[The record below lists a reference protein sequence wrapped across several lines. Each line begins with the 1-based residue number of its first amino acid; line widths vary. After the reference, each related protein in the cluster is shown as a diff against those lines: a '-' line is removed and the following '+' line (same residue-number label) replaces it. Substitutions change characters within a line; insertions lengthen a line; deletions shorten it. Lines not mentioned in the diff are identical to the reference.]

1 MKVPSSAVVHEV
13 GHALGFWHVE
23 DRQHVMHFQ
32 DPGGCYPSEP
42 TGVEQHHA
50 RIAYR
55 RPVDSRDID
64 TDPETPGFVHA
75 FSALVTN

>member
-1 MKVPSSAVVHEV
+1 
-13 GHALGFWHVE
+13 
-23 DRQHVMHFQ
+23 MHFQ